1 MENNKKKEEDLQSRR
16 EFFKKVGKGV
26 LPILGAAVL
35 SALPVEEAKAQW
47 GCNYSCQDSCSR
59 GCRGTCNSQCRGDC
73 TSTCGGMCGGQCTG
87 SCRGTCKGYC
97 SGSSGVW
104 Y

>member
-1 MENNKKKEEDLQSRR
+1 MENNKKKEELQSRR

-59 GCRGTCNSQCRGDC
+59 GCYGGCS
-73 TSTCGGMCGGQCTG
+73 SSCGGSCGMQCSGFCKG
-87 SCRGTCKGYC
+87 SC
-97 SGSSGVW
+97 SGGCRTSCFGQVSL
-104 Y
+104 

>member
-1 MENNKKKEEDLQSRR
+1 MENNKKKEEELQSRR

-35 SALPVEEAKAQW
+35 SALPVEETKAQINPYD
-47 GCNYSCQDSCSR
+47 CNGYSCVSNCH
-59 GCRGTCNSQCRGDC
+59 
-73 TSTCGGMCGGQCTG
+73 G
-87 SCRGTCKGYC
+87 SCNRSCHLNCDNSCKRSCEWNC
-97 SGSSGVW
+97 SALNANSR